1 MPEWIDATSKFG
13 IPVGLLILIGW
24 IFVKFIW
31 PFYTKQVEASNA
43 DRRADMEAAR
53 ADRKEEVSKFVD
65 TIRARDVLLADITER
80 NLKALDGIMIEL
92 RGLREE
98 VRNNHK

>member
-13 IPVGLLILIGW
+13 IPVGVLILIGW
-24 IFVKFIW
+24 VFVKYIW
-31 PFYTKQVEASNA
+31 PFYTKQVEAGNA

-53 ADRKEEVSKFVD
+53 SDRKEEVSKFVE

-80 NLKALDGIMIEL
+80 NLKALDGIMNEL

-98 VRNNHK
+98 VKQNNK